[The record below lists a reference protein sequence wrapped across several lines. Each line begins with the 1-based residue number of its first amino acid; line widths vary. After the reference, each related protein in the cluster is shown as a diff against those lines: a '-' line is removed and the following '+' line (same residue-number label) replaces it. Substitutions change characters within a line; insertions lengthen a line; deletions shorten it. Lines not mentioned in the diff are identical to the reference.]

1 MFKQKIEQLIKEF
14 GVKQE
19 YIIQLINSNRVT
31 FKKKMNTNDFS
42 DTEKSLIL
50 QKYGK
55 LLS

>member
-1 MFKQKIEQLIKEF
+1 MFKQKIEKLIKEF

-19 YIIQLINSNRVT
+19 YIIKLINSNRVT

-42 DTEKSLIL
+42 DTEKNLIL

>member
-1 MFKQKIEQLIKEF
+1 MFRQKIYQLMKDF

-19 YIIQLINSNRVT
+19 YIIQLINSNRVA

-42 DTEKSLIL
+42 DVEKSLIL

>member
-1 MFKQKIEQLIKEF
+1 MFKQKIEKLIKEF

-31 FKKKMNTNDFS
+31 FKKKMNTNDFFFFF
-42 DTEKSLIL
+42 KNLIL

-55 LLS
+55 LL

>member
-1 MFKQKIEQLIKEF
+1 MFRQKIDQLMKDF

-42 DTEKSLIL
+42 DAEKNLIL